1 MGVSLSVCSLQ
12 PARGLSLAERI
23 SLQKDMDVKFL
34 LGGKNFQPFSYIA
47 LSYQLTHTLYFTLS
61 LTVVCLSLSDDEI
74 PECRH
79 CCLFLLPW
87 TPRT

>member
-12 PARGLSLAERI
+12 ATRGLSLAERI

-47 LSYQLTHTLYFTLS
+47 LSHQLTHFVFYVEFDCCMS
-61 LTVVCLSLSDDEI
+61 LPI
-74 PECRH
+74 R
-79 CCLFLLPW
+79 
-87 TPRT
+87 